1 MKSSFSLVPFSLNTA
16 PAVNISGEIEGQNSQ
31 LKIEYKL
38 RGNLSQLII
47 AKHANNPTRRYNLW
61 EHTCFEF
68 FLGIKDSTKYWEFNL
83 SPAGHWNVFYF
94 ADYRQDIAEE
104 MAFDALPFQ
113 IKQQSNLLQL
123 NLEFNLDRII
133 SPQQNLEIGMTTVV
147 EDQEQTLS
155 YWALSHPAKEADF
168 HRRDSFLIKMTL

>member
-1 MKSSFSLVPFSLNTA
+1 MKSSFNLVPFSLNTA
-16 PAVNISGEIEGQNSQ
+16 PAVNIGGGIERRNNQ

-38 RGNLSQLII
+38 TGNLSQLIV
-47 AKHANNPTRRYNLW
+47 AQHAHNPNRQYNLW
-61 EHTCFEF
+61 QHTCFEF
-68 FLGIKDSTKYWEFNL
+68 FLGIKDSNKYWEFNL

-94 ADYRQDIAEE
+94 ANYRQNIAEE
-104 MAFDALPFQ
+104 TAFDSLPFK
-113 IKQQSNLLQL
+113 ITQQSDLLQL

-133 SPQQNLEIGMTTVV
+133 SPKQNLEIGITTVV

-168 HRRDSFLIKMTL
+168 HERDSFLINL

>member
-1 MKSSFSLVPFSLNTA
+1 MKSSFNLVPFSLNTA
-16 PAVNISGEIEGQNSQ
+16 PAVNISGEIERHNNQ

-38 RGNLSQLII
+38 TGNLSQLII
-47 AKHANNPTRRYNLW
+47 AEHARTPHRQYNLW

-68 FLGIKDSTKYWEFNL
+68 FLGIKDSTNYWEFNL
-83 SPAGHWNVFYF
+83 SPAGHWNIFYF
-94 ADYRQDIAEE
+94 ANYRQNIAEE

-113 IKQQSNLLQL
+113 VRQESDLLQL

-133 SPQQNLEIGMTTVV
+133 SPQQNLEIGITTVV

-168 HRRDSFLIKMTL
+168 HHRDTFMINL